1 MYVSVC
7 TYKYR
12 NNLWTWWRC
21 QQLFNNRNKNCQ
33 NFKKT
38 LASCTVTENTKIY
51 TNYIYQINTTR
62 ILLKYNYNC
71 RLHARRNDLT
81 ASKIHNKNQK
91 KKNKKNPTHFP
102 PLLTIHTHVHTHTQP
117 IYSIL
122 LNFIILSW
130 SEKSKRKEK
139 KESRNI
145 QFNFILTII

>member
-1 MYVSVC
+1 MQIMNTHTHTELSMNMYVSVC

-12 NNLWTWWRC
+12 NNLRTWWRC

-81 ASKIHNKNQK
+81 ASKIHNKYK
-91 KKNKKNPTHFP
+91 KKNKIKKKPHPLSSTPNDPHTYTHSQF
-102 PLLTIHTHVHTHTQP
+102 IR
-117 IYSIL
+117 YFWIL
-122 LNFIILSW
+122 
-130 SEKSKRKEK
+130 
-139 KESRNI
+139 
-145 QFNFILTII
+145 